1 LGCEERRQKT
11 IYWKKSIVWCRV
23 VRYLSEFY
31 EFAVVFID
39 VFLDSKLKGRGA
51 VCLLPYIPDALE

>member
-1 LGCEERRQKT
+1 M
-11 IYWKKSIVWCRV
+11 
-23 VRYLSEFY
+23 
-31 EFAVVFID
+31 VFID